1 MTSAVPFSR
10 PVRPPERPGDAER
23 APRELMTLPGA
34 SRDVRRWRLVEIRLG
49 GEWRPGMLTVWR
61 RPPGAACWVVHVR
74 WAPDT
79 DSPQPWGWFLYTE
92 ETVRPLPEP
101 QDAPPPAAPFLG
113 RWRDAVAVPA
123 ELAGD
128 ARRGRRRPVLAPGL
142 GAGRRPLALLPGH
155 RASPPGPGA
164 ALDRERTVGRGQ
176 GHRLADRRPHHP
188 AARPAGPITCGGSA
202 SRVGPGGQPLRAGR
216 AQGGASKPGTAR
228 RGFLGSGTAPEDPLP
243 APS

>member
-101 QDAPPPAAPFLG
+101 QDAPPAAAPFLG

-123 ELAGD
+123 ELAGTPAED
-128 ARRGRRRPVLAPGL
+128 GADRCWRLAWARVGGHWRSCLVTARRRPGPELPWIANVRWGEDKDTAWLIADPATL
-142 GAGRRPLALLPGH
+142 RPV
-155 RASPPGPGA
+155 PPGRSPAADVDSGPG
-164 ALDRERTVGRGQ
+164 
-176 GHRLADRRPHHP
+176 P
-188 AARPAGPITCGGSA
+188 AAR
-202 SRVGPGGQPLRAGR
+202 
-216 AQGGASKPGTAR
+216 
-228 RGFLGSGTAPEDPLP
+228 
-243 APS
+243 